1 MMSVLLSLVTF
12 VVGALIVALVG
23 FAIEYDKN
31 ERSK

>member
-31 ERSK
+31 ERTK